1 MTWHWAS
8 LKDHNLVNFA
18 CQREDLAGDRSAWSA
33 GSGRR
38 RPMGLVAS
46 SAVGGTTEG
55 RPEGERTGL
64 ADFVSLRL
72 KGHEHRTKG

>member
-1 MTWHWAS
+1 MGAS
-8 LKDHNLVNFA
+8 LKDHNLVNLMS
-18 CQREDLAGDRSAWSA
+18 QREDLAGGRSAWAA

-55 RPEGERTGL
+55 RPGGERTGL
-64 ADFVSLRL
+64 AISFLVTI
-72 KGHEHRTKG
+72 KGPRTQN